1 MYSSFASS
9 SQSRSQIHDNTFLIS
24 HEINFPPGLSQTEV
38 ALISVAVV
46 LVCLL
51 LAAPVVWF
59 ILRKKKRNQAEQDK
73 KDERSDIN
81 PVYGTYEVHDDPV
94 AEVRTF

>member
-1 MYSSFASS
+1 M
-9 SQSRSQIHDNTFLIS
+9 QIYTTTFLIALD
-24 HEINFPPGLSQTEV
+24 INFVPGLSHKTI

-51 LAAPVVWF
+51 LAAAVVWF
-59 ILRKKKRNQAEQDK
+59 ILKKKKRNQAEQDK

-81 PVYGTYEVHDDPV
+81 HVYGTLLL
-94 AEVRTF
+94 R

>member
-1 MYSSFASS
+1 MAF
-9 SQSRSQIHDNTFLIS
+9 RRLCETHNHTFLIS
-24 HEINFPPGLSQTEV
+24 LEINFPPGLSQTEV

-51 LAAPVVWF
+51 LAAPAVWF
-59 ILRKKKRNQAEQDK
+59 ILKKKKRNQ
-73 KDERSDIN
+73 DERSDIN

-94 AEVRTF
+94 PEVRMF